1 MLKHSPDQELE
12 LPIGVGEIIG
22 KISHLRSTKIHTHAR
37 ETTMTAGGCPKSK
50 HSSNAGVKTIK
61 DRQKFAQRRRT
72 KNLFADKGKKSF
84 VFRGFIKHSDNCFGL
99 GRF

>member
-61 DRQKFAQRRRT
+61 RQAKVRT
-72 KNLFADKGKKSF
+72 KKKE
-84 VFRGFIKHSDNCFGL
+84 KEPFG
-99 GRF
+99 